1 MTAVKPPTREA
12 GVTLIELLTALGVG
26 AILLVIAVPSFNNM
40 MASNRL
46 TTAANALV
54 APLNQTRMEAIRR
67 NGVTQFCSN
76 SSTVNTAD
84 ALGAACG
91 TAAGAAFALNP
102 DATTTRINSAVTL
115 PPGVVIQSGTNIRAL
130 RYNGQGLGRTVTGTT
145 PYTGLVAD
153 LSTSRLST
161 NHHRCI
167 YLTTGSIISV
177 CTRSSNCP
185 ANEPTPCQ

>member
-102 DATTTRINSAVTL
+102 DATTTRINAAVAF